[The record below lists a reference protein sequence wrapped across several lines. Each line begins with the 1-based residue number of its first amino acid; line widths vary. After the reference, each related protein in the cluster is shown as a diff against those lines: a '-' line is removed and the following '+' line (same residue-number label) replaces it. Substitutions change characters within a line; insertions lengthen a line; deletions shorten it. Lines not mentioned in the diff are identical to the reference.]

1 MVGWIKG
8 GILEDQE
15 LSEQVASIERLMLR
29 VAWLEQRRF
38 AQDLSDFGLT
48 VPQFFVLRSILL
60 RGQQRTMGALADDT
74 LQCSATMTGIVDR
87 LARMELVSRERD
99 ARDRRRVLVELTPAG
114 RKVLGKV
121 RRSRETRL
129 RETLAH
135 LPAQDARQ
143 LLRLLRLYLEAFKRH
158 YEEADEEPMPEA
170 TTAAE

>member
-1 MVGWIKG
+1 V
-8 GILEDQE
+8 EE
-15 LSEQVASIERLMLR
+15 LSEQVAAIEQLMLR

-87 LARMELVSRERD
+87 LVRMGFVTRQRD
-99 ARDRRRVLVELTPAG
+99 DRDRRRVLVKLTPAG
-114 RKVLGKV
+114 SKVLQKV
-121 RRSRETRL
+121 RRSREKRL

-135 LPAQDARQ
+135 LPAQDARE
-143 LLRLLRLYLEAFKRH
+143 LLRLLRLYLEAFRLH
-158 YEEADEEPMPEA
+158 YEGVGEEPTPEVD
-170 TTAAE
+170 TAAE

>member
-1 MVGWIKG
+1 V
-8 GILEDQE
+8 EDQE

-87 LARMELVSRERD
+87 LGRMGLVSRERD

-121 RRSRETRL
+121 RRSRERRL
-129 RETLAH
+129 RETLAY
-135 LPAQDARQ
+135 LPEHDARQ

-158 YEEADEEPMPEA
+158 YEEADEEPMPESS
-170 TTAAE
+170 TAAE